1 MAIKKTIDIDINT
14 NADEAAKEFDKFGK
28 AVNTADKSVTDL
40 NKTFEEVYGELQPLT
55 TRMGEAED
63 RLYELAAAGDTASA
77 EYQGLLQNVGE
88 YRKVQIQ
95 TDLAV
100 DAAATTMGQK
110 LGGALG
116 GATAG
121 FSAVQG
127 VMGLV
132 GGESEELEKAL
143 LKVQSAL
150 AIQQG
155 VQGIREAIPAF
166 KQLGTSAKKA
176 LKGIKTGI
184 AATGVGVLLVAVGAI
199 VAYWDEI
206 TELLGVNNESL
217 EEQLEL
223 EKQISEEK
231 AKQKSEMEQVIQDN
245 NKYIARRLTILKLE
259 EDIKDL
265 SIDQEKNADEI
276 FKKQIEINNLKQSQ
290 IRVELFSLDGL
301 LTKQE
306 KINLQIQEQTLIR
319 EEQRLIAKKT
329 FDDAKKAEEA
339 AAERRKKRIDDA
351 KKLAELE
358 EQRIQNLINLENEYL
373 DELARIQEENFKRT
387 QSIRQNE
394 EQAVRDKYFTLET
407 LAADNAEQLKIIE
420 TAKLNEL
427 NDIRLKYDDIANA
440 DRITKQDAIYAL
452 ELELLEE
459 GQAKE
464 LQILINGYDEKFL
477 LAEGNA
483 ILTEQLTLDMET
495 NIAAIEKKFRDE
507 KEDAEKKQAAADK
520 QRRLD
525 NETYAIGAATNT
537 FTTIANLAELFAGES
552 EESQRK
558 AFKIQKAAN
567 IAQATID
574 TYTSAIG
581 AYRSQASIPVVG
593 PVLGGLAAAAAV
605 TAGLLNIKSISQQQ
619 FGGDTGPE
627 PAVPGAIGEPSA
639 PNFNVV
645 GDSGVNQLATLQ
657 TQPTMA
663 YVVSGEVTTAQA
675 LDRNRVQ
682 NATL

>member
-265 SIDQEKNADEI
+265 SIDQEKNADKIFEKQLEI
-276 FKKQIEINNLKQSQ
+276 IQLKQRQ
-290 IRVELFSLDGL
+290 NLVEQGSLEGL
-301 LTKQE
+301 LSKQE
-306 KINLQIQEQTLIR
+306 KINKEVEYQLLLR

-657 TQPTMA
+657 QQPTQA

>member
-40 NKTFEEVYGELQPLT
+40 NKTFEEVYGEMQPLT

-77 EYQGLLQNVGE
+77 EYQGLLQKVGD

-166 KQLGTSAKKA
+166 KQLGKTAMTA
-176 LKGIKTGI
+176 LKGIKSGI
-184 AATGVGVLLVAVGAI
+184 AATGVGLLVVAI
-199 VAYWDEI
+199 ATLVAYWDDIKEAI
-206 TELLGVNNESL
+206 SGVSAEQRQLNVLADADLQTQKDKL
-217 EEQLEL
+217 EA
-223 EKQISEEK
+223 IGG
-231 AKQKSEMEQVIQDN
+231 QDN
-245 NKYIARRLTILKLE
+245 ILKLQGKSE
-259 EDIKDL
+259 RDILKLKIAQTDAVIESTKQVIEGKKIAAKL
-265 SIDQEKNADEI
+265 EVESLKRNQQIAETIAKVALHMATSLLRILTVPLDAVIATVNYASDFLGFGKAIGFSLGDALTDIIDQGAAAASTFLFDADAAQEEADAAIAEQEKALATLKNNRAGFQLAIKAIDKTASDESQKIADESTQKAI
-276 FKKQIEINNLKQSQ
+276 DDEKLKN
-290 IRVELFSLDGL
+290 
-301 LTKQE
+301 E
-306 KINLQIQEQTLIR
+306 KI
-319 EEQRLIAKKT
+319 
-329 FDDAKKAEEA
+329 DAA
-339 AAERRKKRIDDA
+339 
-351 KKLAELE
+351 
-358 EQRIQNLINLENEYL
+358 NE
-373 DELARIQEENFKRT
+373 K
-387 QSIRQNE
+387 
-394 EQAVRDKYFTLET
+394 
-407 LAADNAEQLKIIE
+407 
-420 TAKLNEL
+420 
-427 NDIRLKYDDIANA
+427 ANA
-440 DRITKQDAIYAL
+440 DRIAKQDAQYAL
-452 ELELLEE
+452 ELELLKE

-657 TQPTMA
+657 QQPTQA